1 MVEVFIKSVLAFAE
15 YEGKVYSYKVIGILN
30 NGLEITFIDEIPI
43 DLTKYIY
50 KKINIILYSYF
61 ISKKGT
67 FGQCFIGTIRQVRD
81 TCFFENSFIKIN
93 LPTDIIEE
101 KNIQLNKIDQYFF
114 DELLLKE
121 IKIM

>member
-50 KKINIILYSYF
+50 KKINITLYSYF
-61 ISKKGT
+61 ISKKGPY
-67 FGQCFIGTIRQVRD
+67 GQCFIGTIRQVRD

-101 KNIQLNKIDQYFF
+101 KNIQLNKIGQYFF

>member
-61 ISKKGT
+61 ISKKGA

-101 KNIQLNKIDQYFF
+101 KNIQLNKIDRYFF

>member
-50 KKINIILYSYF
+50 KKINNYYRT
-61 ISKKGT
+61 KK
-67 FGQCFIGTIRQVRD
+67 
-81 TCFFENSFIKIN
+81 
-93 LPTDIIEE
+93 
-101 KNIQLNKIDQYFF
+101 
-114 DELLLKE
+114 
-121 IKIM
+121 